1 MASLGKIIKDDR
13 HPLWLVDAIILSA
26 VVYAKDP
33 AEELKVLDREYGLPP
48 SAKYE
53 FISDEE
59 LEGNGFGNCKQ
70 TMIVVRSLTGGHL
83 IVACR
88 GTADAYDALTDLNF
102 IHRTMSLAVG
112 SAHAGFLDRAKT
124 IPLEYFRRLLV
135 RNEKIVLTGHSLG
148 GAVASLLALRLLE
161 ATGRWCHEQ
170 LQCYTLGC
178 PFFADS
184 ELARYINKRYRH
196 HFVHIVSRND
206 IVPKLMPLAYTLYSV
221 WYGLHV
227 GPWGD
232 LVSITRVAFLV
243 VQVVNPRLRIKPD
256 RIPLLAL
263 GSQLLKYVPGI
274 LQFVIHRALALA
286 LSHQSGY
293 GYAFAGHMV
302 LLDTETSKLE
312 YADVNKWTTEHHLNF
327 HFGISSLD
335 AVKEHSLLNYIDNIF
350 TVQSSEMTKG
360 MIAAGEETSKDMAGA
375 SKVEVCHATLS
386 MKWFNKLPKQ
396 AKRSKCLMDDDY
408 HHLTPQQ
415 ELQRSKFSLSSGR
428 KKAAVKRGLK
438 SRVSCLIFA
447 RRLQEASPA
456 FVKKEHKRRNTVK
469 RFLLITVGKVADI
482 ARRFNTVLV
491 LSSIVGGALQIRKH
505 FLKHKQ

>member
-13 HPLWLVDAIILSA
+13 HPLWLVDAVILSA

-33 AEELKVLDREYGLPP
+33 AEELKVMDREYGLPP

-59 LEGNGFGNCKQ
+59 LDSNGFGSCKQ

-88 GTADAYDALTDLNF
+88 GTTDVYDALTDLNF

-135 RNEKIVLTGHSLG
+135 RNERIVLTGHSLG

-161 ATGRWCHEQ
+161 ATGKWCHEQ
-170 LQCYTLGC
+170 VQCYTFGC
-178 PFFADS
+178 PFFADN

-232 LVSITRVAFLV
+232 LVSISRVVFLV
-243 VQVVNPRLRIKPD
+243 VQVVNPRLRMKPE

-263 GSQLLKYVPGI
+263 GSQALKWIPGI
-274 LQFVIHRALALA
+274 LQFVIHRALALV

-312 YADVNKWTTEHHLNF
+312 YADVNRWTAEHHLNF
-327 HFGISSLD
+327 HFGISSLE
-335 AVKEHSLLNYIDNIF
+335 AVKEHSLLSYIDNIF

-360 MIAAGEETSKDMAGA
+360 MIAAGEETTKDMACS

-386 MKWFNKLPKQ
+386 MKWFNRLPRQ
-396 AKRSKCLMDDDY
+396 AKQKCMMDMDN
-408 HHLTPQQ
+408 HAPQQ
-415 ELQRSKFSLSSGR
+415 QQRSFSE
-428 KKAAVKRGLK
+428 KKKKPQVKRGLK

-456 FVKKEHKRRNTVK
+456 FVKKEHKRRNTIK
-469 RFLLITVGKVADI
+469 RFVMITVGRMADF
-482 ARRFNTVLV
+482 ARRFNTILVVSSVL
-491 LSSIVGGALQIRKH
+491 GGAFQLRKH
-505 FLKHKQ
+505 FLKNK